1 MASKYFPEGLSLLLS
16 EDKVKEEAKEL
27 IDTKT
32 RVDPLMNRSNTI
44 IANEP
49 EPSNKNE
56 GCFPSCC
63 SKEKFQEPQENSQDI
78 IEIAPLHI
86 AAKKPDSIST
96 R

>member
-1 MASKYFPEGLSLLLS
+1 MLKNKAGIWKSDDLWIFK
-16 EDKVKEEAKEL
+16 
-27 IDTKT
+27 TK
-32 RVDPLMNRSNTI
+32 DD
-44 IANEP
+44 
-49 EPSNKNE
+49 EPSTKNE

-63 SKEKFQEPQENSQDI
+63 SKEKFQEPQENSQDM